1 MNLELESWKIRE
13 SCMRYNYKKMNY
25 ILTSSTMQYFLHFV
39 LLSGAFFII
48 YLFDNLLDYSVTLL
62 ASCPTAVSGQRLQCQ
77 AGVNIL
83 LKCGRKYV
91 WSLRSSLPAK
101 YSARLARCA
110 GVSPAVI
117 TSSRPSNAQVN
128 AEVRLKTESIFIKIC
143 LRIFFDFYTS
153 CLIALFVNYHSLVYI
168 NLSTIHNLI

>member
-1 MNLELESWKIRE
+1 
-13 SCMRYNYKKMNY
+13 MRYNYKKMNY
-25 ILTSSTMQYFLHFV
+25 ILTSSTMQYFLHFM

-62 ASCPTAVSGQRLQCQ
+62 ASCPTSVSGQRLQCQ

-83 LKCGRKYV
+83 LKMRKKIC
-91 WSLRSSLPAK
+91 LRSSLPAK